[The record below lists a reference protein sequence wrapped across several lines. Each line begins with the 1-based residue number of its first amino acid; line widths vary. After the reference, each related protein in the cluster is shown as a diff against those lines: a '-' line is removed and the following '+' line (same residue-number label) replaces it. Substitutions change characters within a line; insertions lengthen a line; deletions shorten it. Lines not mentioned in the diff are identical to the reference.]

1 MAALRTHAGLGA
13 LALPQVVTR
22 AALQG
27 RFCSTWN
34 PATRL
39 YDYYVT
45 EPVKVLEVSH
55 PLGLGVP
62 VDASLPELPTR
73 ARKVGSGERPLGHIV
88 RQRGRAGGRGRAGAS
103 MMGGLGWLLA
113 FLLPIVPP

>member
-13 LALPQVVTR
+13 LVLPQVVTR

-34 PATRL
+34 PETRL

-45 EPVKVLEVSH
+45 APVKAFGASSQG
-55 PLGLGVP
+55 GLGMTVE
-62 VDASLPELPTR
+62 DALPELPSR
-73 ARKVGSGERPLGHIV
+73 GRRVGSGERPLGHIV
-88 RQRGRAGGRGRAGAS
+88 RRMEHRG
-103 MMGGLGWLLA
+103 MLGGLGWLLA